1 MHRAMATYAD
11 QAVPGLEALL
21 GSLVVV
27 DEGETSATASTKV
40 CPETK
45 GNDAGGVGL
54 VDARK
59 LFGEVGLGDVGA
71 VGVENVDDELTACQQ
86 PVRDELARPDRD
98 GCRVVSLAERI
109 QYFFRVVRAS
119 ACDIRQPAVQSSPFQ
134 PFQSFSSHIHPS
146 SSTTAGS
153 RAT

>member
-1 MHRAMATYAD
+1 MEEAVGTYPN
-11 QAVPGLEALL
+11 QPVLGLELL
-21 GSLVVV
+21 LRRLVVI
-27 DEGETSATASTKV
+27 DQRKTGAATSTKV
-40 CPETK
+40 CPEAE
-45 GNDAGGVGL
+45 GNDTAGIGL

-59 LFGEVGLGDVGA
+59 LLGEIVLGDVRA
-71 VGVENVDDELTACQQ
+71 VGVENVDDELAAGQQ

-119 ACDIRQPAVQSSPFQ
+119 ACDIRQPAFQSSPFQ
-134 PFQSFSSHIHPS
+134 PFQPFSSHIHPS

-153 RAT
+153 RAA